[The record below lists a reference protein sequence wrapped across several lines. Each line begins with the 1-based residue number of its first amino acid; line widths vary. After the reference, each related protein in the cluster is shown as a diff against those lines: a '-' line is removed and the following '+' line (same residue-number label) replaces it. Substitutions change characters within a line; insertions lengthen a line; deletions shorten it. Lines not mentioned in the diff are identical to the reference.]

1 MAYRVEIE
9 RRAYK
14 ELKQIPDK
22 EAVKILEE
30 LVTLSA
36 DPYRGKALKG
46 KLLTLYSLRVRDY
59 RLLYHVNEKTKV
71 VRIARI
77 GHRREVYKNFRG

>member
-36 DPYRGKALKG
+36 DPYRGKPLKG
-46 KLLTLYSLRVRDY
+46 KLLTLYSLRVGDY

-77 GHRREVYKNFRG
+77 GHRKEVYKKLQG